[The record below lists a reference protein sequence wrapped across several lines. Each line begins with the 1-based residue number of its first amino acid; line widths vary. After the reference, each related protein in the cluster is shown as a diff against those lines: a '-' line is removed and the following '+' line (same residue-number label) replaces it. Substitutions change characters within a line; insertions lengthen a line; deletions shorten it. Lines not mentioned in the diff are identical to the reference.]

1 MKIGMTVIMRGT
13 ESIRETKKT
22 TTVFPVKSILAR
34 LNAASD
40 PRPNIRTTEEL
51 VTTTEFLKNE
61 RKSLESFVNTCL

>member
-1 MKIGMTVIMRGT
+1 MNMGITVMIRGT

-22 TTVFPVKSILAR
+22 RTVFPVKSILAR

-40 PRPNIRTTEEL
+40 PRPSIRTTEEL

-61 RKSLESFVNTCL
+61 IKSLESFVKTCL